1 MGTSNPLPYPGRA
14 DLWPSWADEEPPIQ
28 PDENIE
34 NDEENNES
42 DDENNETTLTELTPY
57 INTGALSNSHTHFVS
72 YASGGGGSLQ
82 KAIGEYVRA
91 HRTPQNATRAS
102 RAGRRSAVSLGGF
115 LSDVVRRGISE
126 ALNDLTSS
134 QFVGKSVNEA
144 MSAILNAL
152 APSGNTTEDA
162 IARRALATTL
172 EELYNDFALDHGIE
186 ELDRMDEPGVKGAL
200 RSFVAN
206 YIFQRF
212 VYSTEVAL
220 HDGAVTPDQAI
231 RAESKARG
239 YIREAVR
246 VDFSDNDIS
255 HMNWGSVEVSNMI
268 DDIFDQAHTILE
280 ALSS

>member
-1 MGTSNPLPYPGRA
+1 MTG
-14 DLWPSWADEEPPIQ
+14 
-28 PDENIE
+28 
-34 NDEENNES
+34 
-42 DDENNETTLTELTPY
+42 ENNETVLSEPTPY
-57 INTGALSNSHTHFVS
+57 INTGALSNSRTHFRS

-82 KAIGEYVRA
+82 KAISEYVRA

-102 RAGRRSAVSLGGF
+102 RAGRHSAALLGGF
-115 LSDVVRRGISE
+115 LSDVVRRDISQTLHD
-126 ALNDLTSS
+126 LNLS
-134 QFVGKSVNEA
+134 QVIGKSVNEA

-152 APSGNTTEDA
+152 APSGNTTEDS

-172 EELYNDFALDHGIE
+172 EKLYNDFTLDRGIE
-186 ELDRMDEPGVKGAL
+186 ELDRMNEADVKGAL

-212 VYSTEVAL
+212 VHSTEVAL

-231 RAESKARG
+231 RAESRARG
-239 YIREAVR
+239 YIHEAVR
-246 VDFSDNDIS
+246 VDFDDNDIS

-268 DDIFDQAHTILE
+268 KDIFDHAHTILE